1 MKVYQGRFKV
11 GFIITD
17 RCEKWDIGDF
27 FLERYQKNCRYD
39 NIEFVVIYSFKEEL
53 PNDEELKRYLG
64 FVISGSRYSVNDELS
79 WMLKLEQFIRKLY
92 QLHDTERPK
101 LFGTCFGHQL
111 IAKALGGT
119 IDNNKHGQFIIGSE
133 QVKVD
138 ESLYNQGY
146 FSKLFEENKNTFRIM
161 ESHGE
166 EVVEI
171 PSGAI
176 CSGSSET
183 CKNEILM
190 YGDHIL
196 STQGHPE
203 FTEDLMRNFIIP
215 TKKNLNERQIE
226 KGLQTISLAD
236 TDIIVQLVIEFLMS

>member
-1 MKVYQGRFKV
+1 MKVDRGRVKV

-17 RCEKWDIGDF
+17 RYEKWNIGDF

-39 NIEFVVIYSFKEEL
+39 NIEFVVIHSLKEEL

-64 FVISGSRYSVNDELS
+64 FVISGSRYSVNNELG
-79 WMLKLEQFIRKLY
+79 WMFKLEQFIRKLY
-92 QLHDTERPK
+92 QLTETERPK

-119 IDNNKHGQFIIGSE
+119 VDNNKHGQFILGSE
-133 QVKVD
+133 QVKVN

-146 FSKLFEENKNTFRIM
+146 FSKLFKEKAFRIM

-166 EVVEI
+166 EVIKI

-203 FTEDLMRNFIIP
+203 FTEDLMRNIIIP
-215 TKKNLNERQIE
+215 SKKNLNERQIE
-226 KGLQTISLAD
+226 KGFQTISLAE
-236 TDIIVQLVIEFLMS
+236 TDIMVQLVIEFLMS